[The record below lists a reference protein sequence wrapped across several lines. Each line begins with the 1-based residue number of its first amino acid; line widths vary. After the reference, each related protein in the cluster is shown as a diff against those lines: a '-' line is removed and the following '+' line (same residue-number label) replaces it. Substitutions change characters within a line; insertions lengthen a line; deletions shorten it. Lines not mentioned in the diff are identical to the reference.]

1 MLMQLENWSAAIN
14 AVAVYDDAVLAEMQ
28 KFARYCL
35 TSSAEWY
42 DTSVLEQRL
51 AEDVERIGRDCK
63 EPCWQHAAITAA
75 IETYKDGCD
84 WDAAQELLHAML
96 RRSYSWEQCFC

>member
-1 MLMQLENWSAAIN
+1 MQLENWQAAIA
-14 AVAVYDDAVLAEMQ
+14 AVALYEDAVLAEMR
-28 KFARYCL
+28 KFALYCL

-42 DTSVLEQRL
+42 DTSVLEQLL
-51 AEDVERIGRDCK
+51 AEDQERIGRDYDR
-63 EPCWQHAAITAA
+63 PCWQHAAIRSA

-96 RRSYSWEQCFC
+96 RRSYSWEQTFC